1 VPDTSAVA
9 SIISMRFLFLLF
21 LALPC
26 FAFSQTKI
34 QPALE
39 AFISDSELKNAS
51 VSITVTDV
59 ETGSSLASYNSER
72 SLIPASSLKTITTAT
87 ALSVLGADY
96 RYKTE
101 LQYTGSIDGSGTLH
115 GDLYIKGYGDPT
127 LGTEWLDQADDMPTV
142 LAKFTAA
149 VQAAGIKKIA
159 GHVIGDGSFFPTS
172 PVASTW
178 QWEDMGNY
186 YGAGAFGLN
195 LHENWYW
202 LDFQQNT
209 LLDSTPKVKAIRPEV
224 PVIFIDNLVT
234 SAPRGT
240 GDQAY
245 IYGAP
250 FRHHVTVRGTIPV
263 GTGTFTIKGS
273 VPDAV
278 LFAAH
283 QVTERLKDA
292 GIEITGL
299 PRSIFTPTNEA
310 ERKVFYT
317 HNSPELRDIVWEA
330 NHESVNLYCEVML
343 KTIGLKLKEDSDY
356 DVATDAVKEYWE
368 AKGLATDGMRLR
380 DGSGLSSRT
389 NVTSR
394 QMASILRLIA
404 NDNTIFPVFYASLS
418 TGAEGTLKG
427 MFKGTKAF
435 TNIRAKSGSMT
446 GVRSYTGYA
455 TTTDGQLLTF
465 SIIANNFTCKSSLM
479 RKKMEKFMV
488 SFCE

>member
-1 VPDTSAVA
+1 
-9 SIISMRFLFLLF
+9 MRFLYLLF
-21 LALPC
+21 LVLPY
-26 FAFSQTKI
+26 FAFSQGKI

-39 AFISDSELKNAS
+39 VFISDTELKNAS
-51 VSITVTDV
+51 VSITVMEI
-59 ETGSSLASYNSER
+59 ETGSTIASYNSER
-72 SLIPASSLKTITTAT
+72 SLIPASSLKTVTTAT
-87 ALSVLGADY
+87 ALSVLGVDY

-101 LQYTGSIDGSGTLH
+101 LQYTGSIDEVGTLH

-149 VQAAGIKKIA
+149 VQAAGIKKID
-159 GHVIGDGSFFPTS
+159 GHVIGDGSFFPSS

-202 LDFQQNT
+202 LDFQQNAQ
-209 LLDSTPKVKAIRPEV
+209 LDSTPQVKSVRPEV
-224 PVIFIDNLVT
+224 PVVFIENLVT

-240 GDQAY
+240 GDNAY

-250 FRHHVTVRGTIPV
+250 FRHHVTIRGTIPV
-263 GTGTFTIKGS
+263 GSGTFTIKGS

-278 LFAAH
+278 LFTAH
-283 QVTERLKDA
+283 QVTERLKNA

-310 ERKVFYT
+310 ERKIFYT

-343 KTIGLKLKEDSDY
+343 KTLGLTLKNNSDY
-356 DVATDAVKEYWE
+356 DVAVDAVKEYWE
-368 AKGLATDGMRLR
+368 AKGLRTDGMRLR

-394 QMASILRLIA
+394 QMAGILRLIA
-404 NDNTIFPVFYASLS
+404 KDDTIFPVFYESLS

-455 TTTDGQLLTF
+455 KAANGKLLSF

-479 RKKMEKFMV
+479 RKKMEKLMI
-488 SFCE
+488 SFCQ

>member
-1 VPDTSAVA
+1 
-9 SIISMRFLFLLF
+9 MRFLFLLLLLF
-21 LALPC
+21 PISI
-26 FAFSQTKI
+26 FSQSKI

-39 AFISDSELKNAS
+39 AFLSDSELQNAS
-51 VSITVTDV
+51 VSITVVDV
-59 ETGSSLASYNSER
+59 NSGSTIASFDSDR
-72 SLIPASSLKTITTAT
+72 SLIPASSLKTVTTAT

-101 LQYTGSIDGSGTLH
+101 LQYSGNIDAAGTLK

-142 LAKFTAA
+142 LAKFIAA
-149 VQAAGIKKIA
+149 IQAAGIKKIE

-202 LDFQQNT
+202 LDFQQNMK
-209 LLDSTPKVKAIRPEV
+209 LDSTPKVKVVRPEV
-224 PVIFIDNLVT
+224 PVVFIENLVT

-240 GDQAY
+240 GDNAY

-250 FRHHVTVRGTIPV
+250 FRHHVTIRGTIPV

-273 VPDAV
+273 VPDAA

-283 QVTERLKDA
+283 QVTEQLKSA
-292 GIEITGL
+292 GIEVAGL
-299 PRSIFTPTNEA
+299 PRSIFTATNEKA
-310 ERKVFYT
+310 RQTFYT

-343 KTIGLKLKEDSDY
+343 KTIGLKLKNNSDY
-356 DVATDAVKEYWE
+356 DVAVDAIKEYWE
-368 AKGLATDGMRLR
+368 AKGLATEGMRLR

-389 NVTSR
+389 NVSSR
-394 QMASILRLIA
+394 QMAGILRMIA
-404 NDNTIFPVFYASLS
+404 NDNSIFPTFNASLS

-427 MFKGTKAF
+427 MFKGTRAF
-435 TNIRAKSGSMT
+435 SNIRAKSGSMT
-446 GVRSYTGYA
+446 GVRSYSGYA
-455 TTTDGQLLTF
+455 KSAKGQLLSF

-479 RKKMEKFMV
+479 RKKMEKLMA